1 MHSVVCLGYASGVRW
16 TIPLLAV
23 ALAGCG
29 PGIAVDERLTCGSEG
44 PIRVLDDVAV
54 GYATYAGDRILAH
67 TGSSFPLDP
76 KNLEL
81 FAVSGCGEDPSS
93 IANLDLTAWPAYSAA
108 GAHALQAE
116 EDGTLAWVDT
126 VAREPSHP
134 LISEAASCVLS
145 VGDGLV
151 TQTADAAVVFHPD
164 PASANASPTVLVE
177 QALAPDFPYI
187 SPFNFEDCSLS
198 GTMRPVLDGD
208 GILVAEADGP
218 LIRIALPSAEREV
231 LIDGPVGEFVL
242 LDDPRYLLWRGASAS
257 RPESDCC
264 AIHLFDRRAG
274 TSEQIASGLIVGD
287 VDWEGEWLSTF
298 SALGLPEQHET
309 FRNYVTGESIRIDD
323 WWDLQAPLSP
333 TDLLVRRI
341 GEDDPRILDVTTG
354 VLHPLDFPPLF
365 WPERTYDDGVVALR
379 QSDPEDP
386 RGDLLRLRFGSRE
399 PEVLAA
405 NIPSDWLRTQGGNL
419 LFINR
424 DRSNELGSLVLI
436 EVDGHRQELATSV
449 SAFSVPG
456 HGTDRER
463 NEVVYFV
470 AEGADRG
477 MWRLVLP

>member
-1 MHSVVCLGYASGVRW
+1 MFGVVWLGYDSVVRW
-16 TIPLLAV
+16 TILPLAV

-29 PGIAVDERLTCGSEG
+29 PSVADDERLTCGSEG
-44 PIRVLDDVAV
+44 PIRVLEDAAV
-54 GYATYAGDRILAH
+54 GYARYAGDRILAH

-81 FAVSGCGEDPSS
+81 FAVGSCGEDPIS
-93 IANLDLTAWPAYSAA
+93 ITDLDLTAWPAYSGA
-108 GAHALQAE
+108 GPHALRAE

-126 VAREPSHP
+126 FAREPSHP

-151 TQTADAAVVFHPD
+151 AQSAGGVVVFHPD
-164 PASANASPTVLVE
+164 PANADASPTVLVE
-177 QALAPDFPYI
+177 QAVAPDFPSI
-187 SPFNFEDCSLS
+187 PAFNFDDCSEFD
-198 GTMRPVLDGD
+198 TMRPVLDGD

-218 LIRIALPSAEREV
+218 LVRIALPSGEREV
-231 LIDGPVGEFVL
+231 LVDGPVGEFAL
-242 LDDPRYLLWRGASAS
+242 LPDPRYLLWRGASAS

-264 AIHLFDRRAG
+264 AIHLLDRRAG
-274 TSEQIASGLIVGD
+274 TSEQVASGLIVGD

-341 GEDDPRILDVTTG
+341 GEDDTRILDVTTG
-354 VLHPLDFPPLF
+354 VLHPVDFPPLS

-399 PEVLAA
+399 PELLAA
-405 NIPSDWLRTQGGNL
+405 NIPSDWVRTHGGAL
-419 LFINR
+419 LFIDR
-424 DRSNELGSLVLI
+424 DRNDELGPLVLI
-436 EVDGHRQELATSV
+436 EADGHRQEVATSV

-463 NEVVYFV
+463 NELVYFV